1 MKISQSV
8 LQRSRLGQLLI
19 ENKLI
24 TAEQLEEATRLQQTV
39 GKRLGEILVEQG
51 LVAEKQ
57 INRVLRKQKMLR
69 MLAVVATILVAPFP
83 MARAGDLSPGRDLY
97 TATQQDLINTFET
110 QASLAGT
117 TGSRDIANVVQVG
130 GEANLA
136 IILQSGNQD
145 TANIVQSGGTQNT
158 AFVNQRGNNDVAT
171 VNQSGNRNVALIAQ
185 R

>member
-57 INRVLRKQKMLR
+57 INRVHPHAISTLR
-69 MLAVVATILVAPFP
+69 
-83 MARAGDLSPGRDLY
+83 LSR
-97 TATQQDLINTFET
+97 I
-110 QASLAGT
+110 
-117 TGSRDIANVVQVG
+117 
-130 GEANLA
+130 
-136 IILQSGNQD
+136 
-145 TANIVQSGGTQNT
+145 
-158 AFVNQRGNNDVAT
+158 
-171 VNQSGNRNVALIAQ
+171 
-185 R
+185 